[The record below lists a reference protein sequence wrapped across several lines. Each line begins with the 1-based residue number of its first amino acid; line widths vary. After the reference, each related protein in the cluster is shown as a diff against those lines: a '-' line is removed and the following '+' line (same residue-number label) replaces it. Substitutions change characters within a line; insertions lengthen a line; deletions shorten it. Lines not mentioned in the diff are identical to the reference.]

1 MEGLQLAIKSAKLT
15 ETACREKNAPWPP
28 ARSGRQ
34 SRADSK
40 SMTAGELQCRDSMK
54 VRTEFRGEKSQ
65 VLKKQHMKIT
75 SQILQRRERQKGAP
89 SKTGRPFSGH
99 SGNPAVVFVWPDG
112 KSDFCTVSQNR
123 IKNLRFHKNGGFLVR
138 V

>member
-40 SMTAGELQCRDSMK
+40 SMTAGELQCRDPMK

-65 VLKKQHMKIT
+65 VLKKQRMKIT

-89 SKTGRPFSGH
+89 QNGAPFQWSQR
-99 SGNPAVVFVWPDG
+99 
-112 KSDFCTVSQNR
+112 KSDCGICVAR
-123 IKNLRFHKNGGFLVR
+123 WKK
-138 V
+138 

>member
-40 SMTAGELQCRDSMK
+40 SMTAGELQCRDPMK
-54 VRTEFRGEKSQ
+54 VRTELGREKSDAEKATHENNISNPAAQ
-65 VLKKQHMKIT
+65 GT
-75 SQILQRRERQKGAP
+75 TE
-89 SKTGRPFSGH
+89 GRPPKRGALS
-99 SGNPAVVFVWPDG
+99 VVTAEIRLWYLCGQMEKVIFAQFP
-112 KSDFCTVSQNR
+112 R
-123 IKNLRFHKNGGFLVR
+123 IE
-138 V
+138 